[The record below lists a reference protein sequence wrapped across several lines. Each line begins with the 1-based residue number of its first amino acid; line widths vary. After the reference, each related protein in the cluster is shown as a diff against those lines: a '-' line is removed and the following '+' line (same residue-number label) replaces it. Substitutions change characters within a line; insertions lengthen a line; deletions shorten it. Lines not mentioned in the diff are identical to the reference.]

1 MKIKPIRKKLKKF
14 LLISI
19 ICFISICYTNNF
31 VFAANGLNVNAFENP
46 TAEGTEKVT
55 NLVNST
61 AGAAVSVI
69 RIVAASIAVIMLLVI
84 AMRYMISSPGDRA
97 DIKKHTVAYVIGAF
111 VLFGVTGILG
121 VLVDLS
127 NTFNS

>member
-97 DIKKHTVAYVIGAF
+97 DIKKHAVAYVIGAF

>member
-1 MKIKPIRKKLKKF
+1 MKIKPIRKNLKKF

-97 DIKKHTVAYVIGAF
+97 DIKKHAVAYVIGAF

>member
-1 MKIKPIRKKLKKF
+1 MKIKPIRKNLKKF

-69 RIVAASIAVIMLLVI
+69 RIIAASIAVIMLLVI

-97 DIKKHTVAYVIGAF
+97 DIKKHAVAYVIGAF

>member
-31 VFAANGLNVNAFENP
+31 VFAENGLNVNAFENP

-97 DIKKHTVAYVIGAF
+97 DIKKHAVAYVIGAF

>member
-84 AMRYMISSPGDRA
+84 AMIYMISSPGDRA
-97 DIKKHTVAYVIGAF
+97 DIKKHAVAYVIGAF